1 MTSHPVQPAV
11 MPARKNKKDRFLHLA
26 KNRLRTEDLTQ
37 GFESP
42 STLPLPNEP
51 LGISHRGSN
60 PLQPFL
66 FSMSHWGFEP
76 QTT

>member
-42 STLPLPNEP
+42 STLPLLNEP
-51 LGISHRGSN
+51 LGIRTPDNLIKSQVLYHLS
-60 PLQPFL
+60 
-66 FSMSHWGFEP
+66 
-76 QTT
+76 